1 MFGVALA
8 DYMYCCT
15 YRVELVGWKV
25 KGYCNQQANM
35 NNFRCEAIST
45 NDDRE
50 EGKKI
55 MKNISET
62 TKNGHWITVISGAV
76 ALLTLG
82 LSGGLLFTEVSHE
95 PVNDKMIDAAVVL
108 FSVGFF
114 ALLIAAVSYMMDRNF
129 MRTTRDVEEAKG
141 VVTGGVPV
149 VSEPA
154 Q

>member
-1 MFGVALA
+1 
-8 DYMYCCT
+8 
-15 YRVELVGWKV
+15 
-25 KGYCNQQANM
+25 
-35 NNFRCEAIST
+35 
-45 NDDRE
+45 
-50 EGKKI
+50 